1 MRFFDNWPWKSTHAE
16 IAIIITKGSL
26 SHKKGIS
33 GDIPLSMAPFFMS
46 SIYHLFWSLLMSHY
60 PMSQLLMC
68 RPISISHPAFVSL
81 FSKNWWLNCTFGNAN
96 GHPGEGEYYSTSAAA
111 ATAKGLTRAQLP
123 SKRQSSLTLGNKNSS
138 IWTTTFV

>member
-16 IAIIITKGSL
+16 IAIIKTRGSL

-81 FSKNWWLNCTFGNAN
+81 FSKNWWLNCTFGNTKR
-96 GHPGEGEYYSTSAAA
+96 PSRSTYFSS
-111 ATAKGLTRAQLP
+111 AKGLTRAQLP

>member
-1 MRFFDNWPWKSTHAE
+1 MKINTCINSNNNN
-16 IAIIITKGSL
+16 KGFVESQKR
-26 SHKKGIS
+26 HFRWY
-33 GDIPLSMAPFFMS
+33 PLSMAPFFMS
-46 SIYHLFWSLLMSHY
+46 SILIYHLFWSLLMSHY

-111 ATAKGLTRAQLP
+111 TAKGLTRAQLP